1 MRRHI
6 YSRDNSVNKVTAH
19 YKANAICTSLF
30 TALNLNYISQQYL
43 KWLVIIRDTKSR
55 DMCDM
60 TLPYVSRTRSSIA
73 QYIKQDNDG
82 RRTAGESQ
90 PGIVNKTAKTV
101 FYLQKWCRL
110 F

>member
-1 MRRHI
+1 MRWHI
-6 YSRDNSVNKVTAH
+6 HCRDNSLDKVTPH
-19 YKANAICTSLF
+19 YKDNAICTSLF
-30 TALNLNYISQQYL
+30 TTLSFNYFSQQHWR
-43 KWLVIIRDTKSR
+43 WLVIDSNSR
-55 DMCDM
+55 EMCGM

-90 PGIVNKTAKTV
+90 PGIVNKTVKTV